1 MYVAVKMGEKQL
13 LLLNTSLNNPLRYHD
28 SHTATLKEIVLVL
41 MWHDGWKKQPWIHK
55 ELQKELINHVL
66 FRSF

>member
-13 LLLNTSLNNPLRYHD
+13 LLLNTSLNNLLRYHD

-41 MWHDGWKKQPWIHK
+41 MWHDG
-55 ELQKELINHVL
+55 
-66 FRSF
+66 

>member
-41 MWHDGWKKQPWIHK
+41 MWHDG
-55 ELQKELINHVL
+55 
-66 FRSF
+66 